1 MHCEDCQNLLLDLA
15 YGELDDARSAE
26 VHQHLDGCSSCAAD
40 WAKISRGR
48 SAAAMLPVASA
59 PTPSRAL
66 LEAIEKSLPK
76 SSVEQTGAR
85 PVKSADVSGSVKSST
100 ATAGRAEEK
109 QGEAKSSEASGSGA
123 TVVPLKGGARWL
135 ERLAAM
141 AMRREVAM
149 AAVFLMALGVG
160 VTTLYNPSR
169 NPAITEEDRSR
180 DVIPAVEVSAENQS
194 ANERAGQR
202 RAPSADPS
210 LRARAIE
217 RTDNLTRGQRPVVAP
232 MSAAAP
238 STASPSPATRQS
250 IAAGSRQSENV
261 DNVAAD
267 NVAANNAVLNAPSQN
282 TASNTAAVPSQR
294 PSQAVPSLQRSMSNA
309 GVEVAGVQQ
318 QPLSTMELAARSAL
332 SRGEVGAALE
342 QYRQA
347 LAAASDDVTRA
358 RLQRE
363 IASLEAA
370 QEAASAAQ
378 NAQHSQA
385 GGVPTS
391 QVQSAESSYRRSRVA
406 PARATNRM
414 RSSTAGSNDNYRVL
428 GY

>member
-26 VHQHLDGCSSCAAD
+26 VQQHLDGCSSCAAD

-48 SAAAMLPVASA
+48 AAAAMLPVASA
-59 PTPSRAL
+59 PSPSRAL
-66 LEAIEKSLPK
+66 LEAIEKSSPK
-76 SSVEQTGAR
+76 SSVDRTGAR
-85 PVKSADVSGSVKSST
+85 TVKSADVSGSVKSAT
-100 ATAGRAEEK
+100 ATAERAAEA
-109 QGEAKSSEASGSGA
+109 QGEAKPTEAAGAGA

-180 DVIPAVEVSAENQS
+180 DVIPAVEVSAENQT

-202 RAPSADPS
+202 RPPTADPS
-210 LRARAIE
+210 LRARATE
-217 RTDNLTRGQRPVVAP
+217 RTDNIARGQRPVVAAP
-232 MSAAAP
+232 MNTATNTATPSAP
-238 STASPSPATRQS
+238 TASPSPAAQQAL
-250 IAAGSRQSENV
+250 AAGSQQNDNV
-261 DNVAAD
+261 DSVAGNPAVW
-267 NVAANNAVLNAPSQN
+267 NAPAANSAANSAAAPTQMPSQ
-282 TASNTAAVPSQR
+282 TMPSQ
-294 PSQAVPSLQRSMSNA
+294 QRSMSNA
-309 GVEVAGVQQ
+309 AVEVAGVQQ

-332 SRGEVGAALE
+332 SRGDVGAALE
-342 QYRQA
+342 QYRRA

-363 IASLEAA
+363 IASLEATQA
-370 QEAASAAQ
+370 TASGSQ
-378 NAQHSQA
+378 NAQNSQA
-385 GGVPTS
+385 GSVPTT
-391 QVQSAESSYRRSRVA
+391 QVQAAESSYRRSRAA
-406 PARATNRM
+406 PARA
-414 RSSTAGSNDNYRVL
+414 
-428 GY
+428 

>member
-26 VHQHLDGCSSCAAD
+26 VQQHLDGCSSCAAD

-48 SAAAMLPVASA
+48 AAAAMLPVASA
-59 PTPSRAL
+59 PSPSRAL
-66 LEAIEKSLPK
+66 LEAIEKSSPK
-76 SSVEQTGAR
+76 SSVDRTDAR
-85 PVKSADVSGSVKSST
+85 TVKSADVSGSVKSAS
-100 ATAGRAEEK
+100 ATAERAAKAQGEEK
-109 QGEAKSSEASGSGA
+109 PTEAAGAGA

-180 DVIPAVEVSAENQS
+180 DVIPAVEVSAENQT

-202 RAPSADPS
+202 RPPTADAS
-210 LRARAIE
+210 LRARATE
-217 RTDNLTRGQRPVVAP
+217 RTDNIARGQRPVVAAP
-232 MSAAAP
+232 MNTATNTATPSAP
-238 STASPSPATRQS
+238 TASPSPAAQQAL
-250 IAAGSRQSENV
+250 AAGSRQNDNV
-261 DNVAAD
+261 DSVAGNPAVW
-267 NVAANNAVLNAPSQN
+267 NAPAANSAAAPTQMPSQ
-282 TASNTAAVPSQR
+282 TMPSQ
-294 PSQAVPSLQRSMSNA
+294 QRSMSNA
-309 GVEVAGVQQ
+309 AVEVAGVQQ

-332 SRGEVGAALE
+332 SRGDVGAALE
-342 QYRQA
+342 QYRRA

-363 IASLEAA
+363 IASLEATQA
-370 QEAASAAQ
+370 TASGSQ
-378 NAQHSQA
+378 NAQNSQA
-385 GGVPTS
+385 GSVPTT
-391 QVQSAESSYRRSRVA
+391 QVQAAESSYRRSRAA
-406 PARATNRM
+406 PARATNRT
-414 RSSTAGSNDNYRVL
+414 RSSTAGSADNYGAL
-428 GY
+428 AY